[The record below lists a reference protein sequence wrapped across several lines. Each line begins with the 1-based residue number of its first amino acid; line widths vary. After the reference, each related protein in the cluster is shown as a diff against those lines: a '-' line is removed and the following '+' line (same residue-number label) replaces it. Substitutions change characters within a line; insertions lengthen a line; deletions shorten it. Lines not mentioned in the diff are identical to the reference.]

1 MRKQLR
7 VFHHPFRKPHRHRR
21 SPRPLQMSKA
31 KRRKAKQE
39 FRRQKTA
46 RLLDG
51 STTKKET
58 IDWSPE
64 QLERIWQHTMG

>member
-1 MRKQLR
+1 MKKQLR
-7 VFHHPFRKPHRHRR
+7 VFYHPFRKPYRHHR
-21 SPRPLQMSKA
+21 SPRPLQMREA

-39 FRRQKTA
+39 FRRQKTG

-51 STTKKET
+51 STTKEN
-58 IDWSPE
+58 INWSPE